1 MNTLLVSDSVGGM
14 LKSHSDYDVVND
26 EWEYRSGSMSDYV
39 VNGLRAID
47 YGRNSYE
54 FYKNVEEYYVR
65 DEYDVGY
72 NRCTIRG
79 GILEKRYMLDPWKR
93 QFVIF
98 PCYFCGIGKYDRTS
112 AGEQVKGY
120 TWDKFKVTKEG
131 DIKQLVYIISTS
143 INGKQVYCVDWLR
156 DRYVL

>member
-1 MNTLLVSDSVGGM
+1 MNTLLMGNSVGDIA
-14 LKSHSDYDVVND
+14 KSHKDYNVVND
-26 EWEYRSGSMSDYV
+26 EWEYRSGSLSDYM

-54 FYKNVEEYYVR
+54 FYKNVDEYYVR

-72 NRCTIRG
+72 YGCTISG
-79 GILEKRYMLDPWKR
+79 GILEKRYELDPWNR

-98 PCYFCGIGKYDRTS
+98 PHYSKHS

-120 TWDKFKVTKEG
+120 TWDKFKITKVG

-143 INGKQVYCVDWLR
+143 VNGRQVYCVDRLR